1 MHNFKEMIFNLI
13 YNVIRL
19 WCSPILFF
27 CRPILDFIDFLIA
40 ESKSSNNSNNKG
52 RTASFNSLLNNDGY
66 SSSVRHGKKRRR
78 QQFHNNS
85 SYNNGGNIR
94 RLTEEQ
100 RRKLINNPMRIQ
112 SRKNSII
119 SSTKLSTKRIS
130 SGISV
135 TNKSKYLMIKTTIH
149 HLPIE
154 LLLCIFE
161 QLPNRKDFYNCLF
174 VCKSWNY
181 MVTPFLYKSLQI
193 CPLPQNF
200 PIEKFG
206 HYIKVLDFSSSSY
219 DKVDKV
225 TDVLIQTI
233 AMACPRLRCINLNG
247 CKHLSDS
254 SLEAISKNSCSS
266 SLLSINLS
274 GCRKITDIGLKH
286 LTKSCHHLTSLN
298 VADCGKISDKGVI
311 YIAKGCPGLRQIRLS
326 DCPRVTDQ
334 SIEILVQNCT
344 KLCWLDIARIGRITD
359 SSVRIIANSCKE
371 NLERLN
377 LARPSPLEVL
387 YSSALASPSLL
398 PITYI
403 NDDISFDGD
412 GDYHDVIRSVRS
424 DTEITDESIALLT
437 RQCPNLQLLDL
448 SYMNSI
454 TNYSIESIANNSFS
468 LVCLTIIGC
477 RFVTCDSLRYLA
489 QLRRKSGHLGCI
501 TMGDAAGITEKDIES
516 ITNEPEGL
524 LSGWQKSS
532 VDEDS
537 LKEILGGVSWDD
549 VGNW

>member
-27 CRPILDFIDFLIA
+27 CRPILDFIDFLLT
-40 ESKSSNNSNNKG
+40 ESKSSNNANNKE
-52 RTASFNSLLNNDGY
+52 TSSYTSFNSLLNNNGY

-78 QQFHNNS
+78 PQFHNNS
-85 SYNNGGNIR
+85 SCNTGGNVR

-100 RRKLINNPMRIQ
+100 RRKSMRI
-112 SRKNSII
+112 NSII
-119 SSTKLSTKRIS
+119 SSTTKLSTKRNS
-130 SGISV
+130 PGISIM
-135 TNKSKYLMIKTTIH
+135 NKSKYFMIKTTIH
-149 HLPIE
+149 HLPVE

-181 MVTPFLYKSLQI
+181 LVTPFLYKSPQI

-206 HYIKVLDFSSSSY
+206 HYIKILDFSSSSY

-254 SLEAISKNSCSS
+254 SLEVISKNSCSS

-274 GCRKITDIGLKH
+274 GCRKITDVGLKH
-286 LTKSCHHLTSLN
+286 LSKSCHYLTSLN
-298 VADCGKISDKGVI
+298 VADCGKITDKGVI
-311 YIAKGCPGLRQIRLS
+311 HIAKGCPGLRQIRLS
-326 DCPRVTDQ
+326 DCPRVTEQ
-334 SIEILVQNCT
+334 SIEFLVQNCT

-359 SSVRIIANSCKE
+359 SSVRVIANSCKE

-403 NDDISFDGD
+403 NDDISFDD
-412 GDYHDVIRSVRS
+412 DDDDHDVIRSIRS
-424 DTEITDESIALLT
+424 DTEITDASITLLT

-454 TNYSIESIANNSFS
+454 TNNSIESIANNSFS

>member
-27 CRPILDFIDFLIA
+27 CRPILDFIDFLA
-40 ESKSSNNSNNKG
+40 ESKSSNNVNNKE
-52 RTASFNSLLNNDGY
+52 TASYSSFNSLLNNNGY

-78 QQFHNNS
+78 QQFNNTS
-85 SYNNGGNIR
+85 SCNIR

-112 SRKNSII
+112 SRQNTII

-130 SGISV
+130 PGISV
-135 TNKSKYLMIKTTIH
+135 MNKSKYIMIKTTIH

-181 MVTPFLYKSLQI
+181 LVIPFLYKSLQI

-233 AMACPRLRCINLNG
+233 AKACPRLRCINLNG

-274 GCRKITDIGLKH
+274 GCRKITDVGLKH
-286 LTKSCHHLTSLN
+286 LSKSCHYLTSLN

-311 YIAKGCPGLRQIRLS
+311 HIAKGCPGLRQLRLS
-326 DCPRVTDQ
+326 DCPRVTEQ
-334 SIEILVQNCT
+334 SIEFLVQNCN

-359 SSVRIIANSCKE
+359 SSVRVIANSCKE

-403 NDDISFDGD
+403 DDISFDGD
-412 GDYHDVIRSVRS
+412 DVDHDVIRNVRS
-424 DTEITDESIALLT
+424 DTEITDASIALLT
-437 RQCPNLQLLDL
+437 KQCPNLQLLDL

-454 TNYSIESIANNSFS
+454 TNCSIESIANNSFS

-549 VGNW
+549 VGSW